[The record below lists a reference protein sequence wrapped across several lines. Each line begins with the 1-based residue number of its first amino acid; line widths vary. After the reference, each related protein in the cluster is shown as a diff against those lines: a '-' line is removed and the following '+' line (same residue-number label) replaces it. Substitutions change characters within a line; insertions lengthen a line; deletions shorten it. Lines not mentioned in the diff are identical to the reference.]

1 MGLPYIVIEGRA
13 IGDAELKFTTNNRAY
28 AKFRVAASDSKKD
41 DAGNWETTET
51 LFVNVTIWDDAEKIA
66 ERVLRGSGVTVAGRI
81 HEREFEHN
89 GEKRRSLEMK
99 FPMSPSCRL
108 ATASSRASHS
118 PASSPQETRGVHR
131 RVRRT
136 RGARRPLAPKRCRF
150 ECHHPSAKQDAGP
163 QAWACSHSA
172 RGHRTCRS

>member
-13 IGDAELKFTTNNRAY
+13 IGDAELKFTTGGKAY

-41 DAGNWETTET
+41 EAGNWETTET

-66 ERVLRGSGVTVAGRI
+66 EKVLRGSGVTVAGRI

-99 FPMSPSCRL
+99 FPMVSVR
-108 ATASSRASHS
+108 
-118 PASSPQETRGVHR
+118 PARDQQQAAPQQSGGW
-131 RVRRT
+131 
-136 RGARRPLAPKRCRF
+136 GAPPAPAAPADPWGAPPVSNDEPPF
-150 ECHHPSAKQDAGP
+150 
-163 QAWACSHSA
+163 
-172 RGHRTCRS
+172 

>member
-13 IGDAELKFTTNNRAY
+13 IGDAELKFTTGGKAY

-66 ERVLRGSGVTVAGRI
+66 EKVLRGSGVTVAGRI

-99 FPMSPSCRL
+99 FPMVSVR
-108 ATASSRASHS
+108 
-118 PASSPQETRGVHR
+118 PARDQQQAAPQQSGGW
-131 RVRRT
+131 
-136 RGARRPLAPKRCRF
+136 GAPPAPAAPADPWGAPPVSNDEPPF
-150 ECHHPSAKQDAGP
+150 
-163 QAWACSHSA
+163 
-172 RGHRTCRS
+172 